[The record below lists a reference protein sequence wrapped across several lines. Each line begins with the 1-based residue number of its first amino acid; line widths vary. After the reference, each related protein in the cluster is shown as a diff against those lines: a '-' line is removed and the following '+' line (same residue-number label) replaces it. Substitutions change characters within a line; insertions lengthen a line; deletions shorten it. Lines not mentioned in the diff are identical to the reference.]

1 MLSLPIRNGE
11 GTDRPNGTKAI
22 GGLKVGLYSVI
33 SALAATTVGVSAL
46 SLAAAVRLG
55 ARSEETLVVPAPRRN
70 PRRDR
75 NDRD

>member
-1 MLSLPIRNGE
+1 MIGSGE
-11 GTDRPNGTKAI
+11 GRPQAAGARTSELR
-22 GGLKVGLYSVI
+22 GELKLGLYSVI

-55 ARSEETLVVPAPRRN
+55 ARSEETLAVPAPREN

-75 NDRD
+75 NDHR

>member
-1 MLSLPIRNGE
+1 MGVEKL
-11 GTDRPNGTKAI
+11 
-22 GGLKVGLYSVI
+22 GLYSVI

-55 ARSEETLVVPAPRRN
+55 ARSEETLAVPAPREN

-75 NDRD
+75 NDRR

>member
-1 MLSLPIRNGE
+1 L
-11 GTDRPNGTKAI
+11 
-22 GGLKVGLYSVI
+22 GLYSVI

-55 ARSEETLVVPAPRRN
+55 ARSEETLAVPAPREN

-75 NDRD
+75 NDRR